1 MVIPTSEQFSQRF
14 IDGVSL
20 DFDDVAIVPAQI
32 LASTDKL
39 DLRTRLGSALSLSS
53 PFLIKAPQAERAIM
67 AAQAG
72 LLGIIPHQ
80 LKPSTQAAMVRDVK
94 RYQTRIVQNPITV
107 TAEASVAEVIDLQT
121 RYDISGIPVIDE
133 TTRRVVGLAVRDT
146 IKKETNTEQPV
157 SNVMTQDGLIML
169 QDSGSIDEVEKQMR
183 KHNVKRVILIDRDQ
197 RCIGMVTAKDLERI
211 NNSANALMDNR
222 GRLRVAASIGTGAD
236 HMDRVTMLIDEQV
249 DILLVEGEYLHS
261 KALTDMVTHIRRQR
275 AGHVDVIAGP
285 VMTSDAAHS
294 LMDAGASAV
303 FMSPTPPAVYHNSGI
318 GIKAFSAL
326 LQVVDACSVRE
337 VPVFIEGLSAADH
350 RIKAFAGGAN
360 GLILGDEA
368 DPASLAHELKRAM
381 QLLGCATLAELRTDP
396 RFSRLK

>member
-32 LASTDKL
+32 LTSTDKL

-53 PFLIKAPQAERAIM
+53 PFLVKALQAERAIA

-72 LLGIIPHQ
+72 LLGIISHQ
-80 LKPSTQAAMVRDVK
+80 LKPAQQAAMVRDVK

-107 TAEASVAEVIDLQT
+107 TAEASVAEVIDLQK

-133 TTRRVVGLAVRDT
+133 TTRRVVGLVTRENIRPDT
-146 IKKETNTEQPV
+146 HTEQPV
-157 SNVMTQDGLIML
+157 SKVMTQDGLIML

-183 KHNVKRVILIDRDQ
+183 KYNVKRIILTDRDQ
-197 RCIGMVTAKDLERI
+197 HCIGMVTAKDLERI
-211 NNSANALMDNR
+211 NNSANAIMDNR
-222 GRLRVAASIGTGAD
+222 GRLRIGASIGTGAE

-249 DILLVEGEYLHS
+249 DILLVEGEHVHS

-303 FMSPTPPAVYHNSGI
+303 FMNPAPPAAYHNSGI
-318 GIKAFSAL
+318 GLKAFSAL
-326 LQVVDACSVRE
+326 LQVADATAVRN
-337 VPVFIEGLSAADH
+337 VPVFFDGLKNPEH
-350 RIKAFAGGAN
+350 RAKAFVGGAN

-368 DPASLAHELKRAM
+368 DAASLAQELKRAM

-396 RFSRLK
+396 RFVRLK